1 MSRNDELYDAVRKG
15 SVEQVE
21 NYLSEAGERS
31 TLYVIVHVMTSHDPS
46 CIYVTGMDV
55 NRMYERGQETLL
67 SAAVRKGSV
76 ALVEVLLEKGA
87 DVDKATPC
95 EW

>member
-1 MSRNDELYDAVRKG
+1 
-15 SVEQVE
+15 
-21 NYLSEAGERS
+21 
-31 TLYVIVHVMTSHDPS
+31 
-46 CIYVTGMDV
+46 MDV

-95 EW
+95 EM